1 MNDFAESVNQKIYEL
16 IIKEQF
22 EDIYNELKLLDKY
35 VIAKGAT
42 LSMLCYNNPTQRGS
56 GDIDVLLPRDS
67 AKQFE
72 QLLHSKGYHSLFS
85 GRKQRIFALLSSH
98 QLIPLVKKLNFSTS
112 KIDINFSVFWGEY
125 EGKLIN
131 IDEFLSDAIEIN
143 IYGMKV
149 KTLPPLKAMVQLIL
163 HHYKDMNSIFLLA
176 TRKSIKYSMFN
187 DVFYLLKNNLDTIS
201 IDKLYNISVKYN
213 IVPYVFYVLYY
224 TGEIFEDVTLK
235 KYIEA
240 FRTSEGEVLLNRYGL
255 CIKEQKEWKYDF
267 NTRLKTEDLYNLI
280 KSDLTNEDE
289 EKIAI
294 NKQIFMGRN

>member
-1 MNDFAESVNQKIYEL
+1 M
-16 IIKEQF
+16 
-22 EDIYNELKLLDKY
+22 
-35 VIAKGAT
+35 G
-42 LSMLCYNNPTQRGS
+42 
-56 GDIDVLLPRDS
+56 
-67 AKQFE
+67 
-72 QLLHSKGYHSLFS
+72 
-85 GRKQRIFALLSSH
+85 
-98 QLIPLVKKLNFSTS
+98 
-112 KIDINFSVFWGEY
+112 
-125 EGKLIN
+125 
-131 IDEFLSDAIEIN
+131 
-143 IYGMKV
+143 
-149 KTLPPLKAMVQLIL
+149 
-163 HHYKDMNSIFLLA
+163 
-176 TRKSIKYSMFN
+176 
-187 DVFYLLKNNLDTIS
+187 
-201 IDKLYNISVKYN
+201 ISVKYN